1 MRAKYSS
8 KIYVLTILLIIVI
21 FVLTDKVFA
30 TTITKEKLQENM
42 NGYVTGN
49 KKATAMLSN
58 GSSVSIG
65 GDSSSGGSVTID
77 DKTVKYVY
85 EGYNISGTYTLS
97 DTEASFTVDTS
108 IEGVSKEQATI
119 EALKPSVLL
128 PLFFL
133 GITDEQGVNSNDAL
147 YYFENEISNSST
159 SANNDIFSYTMTGD
173 TTKATYVLKINLN
186 ADFSAIS
193 STKNKPN
200 DSDNSTTGIISDNE
214 TNETNDTLDSNE
226 IFDQNKSSDKDIP
239 DAGPEKWV
247 PISIV
252 AVGLIIIL
260 IIIMDIIN
268 TRKIKMQ

>member
-1 MRAKYSS
+1 MKAKYSS
-8 KIYVLTILLIIVI
+8 KICILIILVVAI
-21 FVLTDKVFA
+21 LSLSNNVFA
-30 TTITKEKLQENM
+30 ATITKEKLQENM
-42 NGYVTGN
+42 NAYVTGK
-49 KKATAMLSN
+49 KKATATLSN
-58 GSSVSIG
+58 GSSMSIG
-65 GDSSSGGSVTID
+65 GDSPSGGSITID
-77 DKTVKYVY
+77 DKTVKYAY
-85 EGYNISGTYTLS
+85 EGYNISGAYTLS

-108 IEGVSKEQATI
+108 TEGVSEEQAII

-147 YYFENEISNSST
+147 YYFGNEISNSST
-159 SANNDIFSYTMTGD
+159 SVNNKIFSYTMTGD

-186 ADFSAIS
+186 ADFSTIPS
-193 STKNKPN
+193 STSKPN

-214 TNETNDTLDSNE
+214 INETNDTLDSNE

-252 AVGLIIIL
+252 AVGLIII
-260 IIIMDIIN
+260 IIIVMDIIN
-268 TRKIKMQ
+268 TRKMKMQ

>member
-49 KKATAMLSN
+49 KKATATLSN

-133 GITDEQGVNSNDAL
+133 GVTDEQGVNSNDAL